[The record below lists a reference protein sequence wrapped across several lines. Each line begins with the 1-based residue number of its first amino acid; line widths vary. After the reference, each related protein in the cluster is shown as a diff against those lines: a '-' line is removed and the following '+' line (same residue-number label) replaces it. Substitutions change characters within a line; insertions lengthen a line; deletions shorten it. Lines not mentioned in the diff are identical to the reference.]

1 MEAIDTLTIVNI
13 LMTCGIVATLIAI
26 RQIGKENKALHE
38 QNFQQRLQDRKEY
51 RECVRSYRRVAASR
65 KLTSEYSIGADT

>member
-38 QNFQQRLQDRKEY
+38 QNVQQRQKWLGLFEQLFPKDKWSHSL
-51 RECVRSYRRVAASR
+51 VDVLGKAQQS
-65 KLTSEYSIGADT
+65 